1 MDIKKQIKNYTFS
14 ERHCLGE
21 GSFGKVYE
29 AMSDKGERLAIKK
42 VEQKSIKN
50 DPYLKASLDN

>member
-42 VEQKSIKN
+42 V
-50 DPYLKASLDN
+50 